1 MSLVVYLG
9 EVLEV
14 KVRIYLGRAY
24 ICVAQ
29 QFLDAAQIMARF
41 KQMRCEGVPEQVRI
55 NPHIDALP
63 PCPVADP
70 GLHRAAAQA
79 IPLLADKQGPFFAR
93 GKLPA

>member
-24 ICVAQ
+24 IRVAQ
-29 QFLDAAQIMARF
+29 QLLDTAQIVARF

-63 PCPVADP
+63 PRPVADP
-70 GLHRAAAQA
+70 GLYRAAAQA
-79 IPLLADKQGPFFAR
+79 SPLLADKQGPFFAR
-93 GKLPA
+93 GKLLA